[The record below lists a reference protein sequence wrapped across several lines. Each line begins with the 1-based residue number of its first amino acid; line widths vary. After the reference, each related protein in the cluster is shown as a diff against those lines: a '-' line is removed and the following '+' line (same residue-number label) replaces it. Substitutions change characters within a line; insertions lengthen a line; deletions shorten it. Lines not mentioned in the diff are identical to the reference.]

1 MASKRG
7 QIRYIADGDA
17 RNYPQGL
24 TAAMLTS
31 GAIFENTTR
40 ITDLTVSGKYD
51 IAFYLNDTT
60 EPIRTLP
67 LKNEELLDNVRVQE
81 WSLSESQAK
90 WDEHEENITIYS
102 LRIDANS
109 LKKFLQWNESLEEAA
124 RSFLFIDYV
133 YETM

>member
-31 GAIFENTTR
+31 GAIFDNTMR
-40 ITDLTVSGKYD
+40 ITDLTVSGKYN

-60 EPIRTLP
+60 EALRTIP
-67 LKNEELLDNVRVQE
+67 LKNEDLVNNVRVQQ
-81 WSLSESQAK
+81 WSLSESQK
-90 WDEHEENITIYS
+90 NWDEHEENITIYNI
-102 LRIDANS
+102 RIDANS
-109 LKKFLQWNESLEEAA
+109 LKEFLTWNESLDEVS

-133 YETM
+133 HETM

>member
-1 MASKRG
+1 MASKQG

-31 GAIFENTTR
+31 GAIFENTIR

-60 EPIRTLP
+60 EPVRTLP

-90 WDEHEENITIYS
+90 WDEHEENITIYN